1 MGAGGQGGTRAA
13 PAVAGFSVAQKPHS
27 ACTVP
32 LLLLMRRFE
41 HLPSFPL
48 SLGRLPC
55 VESCCAVLPRV
66 CPAHLPAV
74 ASGWFTYGSVII
86 LLSIYAAYVVVVA
99 VADFSKR
106 AGVEWKEVARK
117 VSRRVSGR

>member
-1 MGAGGQGGTRAA
+1 
-13 PAVAGFSVAQKPHS
+13 
-27 ACTVP
+27 
-32 LLLLMRRFE
+32 
-41 HLPSFPL
+41 
-48 SLGRLPC
+48 
-55 VESCCAVLPRV
+55 
-66 CPAHLPAV
+66 LPAV